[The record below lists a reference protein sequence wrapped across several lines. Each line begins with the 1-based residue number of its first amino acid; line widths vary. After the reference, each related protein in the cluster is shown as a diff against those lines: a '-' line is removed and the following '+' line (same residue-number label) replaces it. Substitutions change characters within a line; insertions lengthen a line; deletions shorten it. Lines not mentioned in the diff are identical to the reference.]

1 MSAKDQSADIEQ
13 LIAEFE
19 KSGLRELHVI
29 RDGFEIYLSTDPD
42 TGGIGAQVTPVAP
55 PAVAVAA
62 AAAAPAAPPA
72 AEGLASAPAGDWPAD
87 AVVVAAP
94 YLGTFYRAPKPG
106 ADPYVEAG
114 DPVTAET
121 EICLVEVMKLFT
133 SVRAGC
139 DGHVHA
145 ILAADGALV
154 EADQPLFVIV
164 KD

>member
-1 MSAKDQSADIEQ
+1 MSTKDQSADIEQ

-42 TGGIGAQVTPVAP
+42 TGGIGAQVTPAARSP
-55 PAVAVAA
+55 AA
-62 AAAAPAAPPA
+62 AATPAASPA
-72 AEGLASAPAGDWPAD
+72 AEGPAAAPAGDWPTD
-87 AVVVAAP
+87 AIVVAAP

-106 ADPYVEAG
+106 ADPYVEVG
-114 DPVTAET
+114 DRVGAET